1 MSLTI
6 NNSSGLYA
14 NNELQ
19 KSQNNILLSLAKLS
33 AGQRITKAADDASG
47 LTIADSLNSQAR
59 GFGQAIRNASDAT
72 SIVQIADGALS
83 QATDLVTQIRQKA
96 LQAANASQSPES
108 RQALQT
114 DINKSLAQ
122 LKDITQNTSYNGQK
136 LLSGAF
142 SNKSFQI
149 GNNPGESLNISIDSL
164 TPDQLGSPTSG
175 RLSDINVLTDEGAQA
190 AIGTTDQA
198 LQQIDSARG
207 KLGSQQNQLTSSISN
222 LATSQVNTLSSE
234 STIRDLDFAKESMNL
249 SQMNTLN
256 KIRVFAAAQA
266 NASQKNVMNLIQK
279 QV

>member
-122 LKDITQNTSYNGQK
+122 LKDITQNTSYKGQK